1 MLVLFTTTTVRLR
14 GRVNVCVLYRHGA
27 TALHHAAAHGAA
39 DNANYL
45 LATCNADPTLL
56 DKERRSAAQ
65 HAADAGHMQLAEELL
80 RVQ

>member
-1 MLVLFTTTTVRLR
+1 MSAYTA
-14 GRVNVCVLYRHGA
+14 VCLSCCLMYRNGA

-39 DNANYL
+39 DNAKYL
-45 LATCNADPTLL
+45 LAMCNADPTLL

-80 RVQ
+80 RLQ